1 MVQLT
6 FRRYGSLVAGL
17 AVLILGLPADAHAA
31 VCLGQPLAQR
41 FLPWH
46 DPGWY
51 ASVPD
56 GGFEKGAASWTLAGG
71 AAAVEGNEPYHVGNR
86 SDHQSLALPSGAS
99 ATSPAMC
106 ISTGHPTLRFFAR
119 NNGSRAAALTL
130 SAVFRD
136 LSGRT
141 QTVSIGAITAG
152 EWAPTPLLPVV
163 FNALSPVSTQSIAF
177 RFAPA
182 DDRGRW
188 RIDDV
193 YVDPYGKG

>member
-1 MVQLT
+1 MVKLT
-6 FRRYGSLVAGL
+6 FRRHGSLVAGL
-17 AVLILGLPADAHAA
+17 AVLILALPADAHATA
-31 VCLGQPLAQR
+31 CPGQPLAQR
-41 FLPWH
+41 FLPWY

-51 ASVPD
+51 TSAPD

-71 AAAVEGNEPYHVGNR
+71 AAAIEGNEPYHVGKR
-86 SDHQSLALPSGAS
+86 SDHKSLALPSGAS
-99 ATSPAMC
+99 ATSPSMC
-106 ISTGHPTLRFFAR
+106 IGTGHPTLRFFAR
-119 NNGSRAAALTL
+119 NSGSHSAALTL

-141 QTVSIGAITAG
+141 QTVPIGAITAG

-177 RFAPA
+177 HFAPA

-188 RIDDV
+188 WIDDV